1 MVVAKGKSKK
11 KAKGVSKR
19 RVKRKVVKPK
29 VVVPVL
35 RKRIHV
41 RSRQGLHARPAA
53 LFVQVANR
61 FKSTI
66 RIRKGKREVNGKS
79 IMGLLTLAS
88 SKGSDIEVSI
98 KGSDA
103 RDAMRAFEAI
113 LSRSDPPTVVTVL
126 KHRPEHGASTTHH

>member
-1 MVVAKGKSKK
+1 MVVAKRRGKG

-19 RVKRKVVKPK
+19 KPKRKAVKPK

-35 RKRIHV
+35 KKRIHV

-79 IMGLLTLAS
+79 IMGLLTLAA
-88 SKGSDIEVSI
+88 SKGSAIEVSI

-103 RDAMRAFEAI
+103 QDAMRAFEAI
-113 LSRSDPPTVVTVL
+113 LSRSDSPTVVTVL
-126 KHRPEHGASTTHH
+126 KHRPAHGASTHH